1 MEKGTGLVL
10 QTVRALIDHNAEM
23 RVQKS
28 FIQGSEELKPAPK
41 ITRETCCIDWN
52 RSTEDVYNLI
62 RGLSP
67 YPTAFTFIQRP
78 DDQDALQLKVF
89 FGEKMPGAGLAPGQI
104 GTDGKS
110 YIAIG
115 TSDGAISITDLQLA
129 GKKRMNVHEF
139 LLGYRD
145 VDKAVIVANRL

>member
-1 MEKGTGLVL
+1 MEKGTALVL
-10 QTVRALIDHNAEM
+10 QTVRALIDHNVEM

-78 DDQDALQLKVF
+78 EDENPIQLKVF
-89 FGEKMPGAGLAPGQI
+89 FGEKMPSRGLAPGQ
-104 GTDGKS
+104 S
-110 YIAIG
+110 E
-115 TSDGAISITDLQLA
+115 SS
-129 GKKRMNVHEF
+129 
-139 LLGYRD
+139 
-145 VDKAVIVANRL
+145 